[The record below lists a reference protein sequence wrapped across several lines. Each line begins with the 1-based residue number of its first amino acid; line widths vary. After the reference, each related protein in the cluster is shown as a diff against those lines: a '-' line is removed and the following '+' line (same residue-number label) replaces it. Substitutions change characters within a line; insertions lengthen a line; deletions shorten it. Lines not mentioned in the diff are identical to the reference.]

1 MKRLGFKML
10 SKKELLTLEKDLLN
24 LKENSRVREEETY
37 LKASEKESIGELSSY
52 DNHPADMGTELFER
66 EKDLALHE
74 HAESELSKVNSALEA
89 MAEGLYGKCQVCKN
103 DIPYE
108 RLKIVPYT
116 TLCIEH
122 AELQAQ
128 SVELDVAINED
139 DNPFESTRDT
149 RSRDYQNSFHAVAEF
164 GTSDAPSDF
173 IDPEKRSYMDDNEND
188 RDNDDISRIDNIIG
202 KSVTNNTKNP

>member
-1 MKRLGFKML
+1 MKRLGFIML
-10 SKKELLTLEKDLLN
+10 SEKELLTLEKDLLD

-37 LKASEKESIGELSSY
+37 PKDSEKESIGELSSY

-74 HAESELSKVNSALEA
+74 HAESELSKVNLALEA
-89 MAEGLYGKCQVCKN
+89 MAEGSYGKCQVCKN
-103 DIPYE
+103 DIPFE

-122 AELQAQ
+122 AELQEQ
-128 SVELDVAINED
+128 SIDLDEAINEVE
-139 DNPFESTRDT
+139 NPFESTRDP
-149 RSRDYQNSFHAVAEF
+149 RSRDYQNSFHAIAEF

-188 RDNDDISRIDNIIG
+188 RDNDDTSRIDNIVG
-202 KSVTNNTKNP
+202 KSVTNNTNNS